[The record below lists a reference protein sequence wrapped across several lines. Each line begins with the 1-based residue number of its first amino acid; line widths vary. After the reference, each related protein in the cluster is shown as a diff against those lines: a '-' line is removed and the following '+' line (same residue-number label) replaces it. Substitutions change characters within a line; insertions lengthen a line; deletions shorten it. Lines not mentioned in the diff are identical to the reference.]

1 MIRIQLDATTHA
13 ELQALRRTTLPAT
26 VRDRLEIVLLS
37 DAGWS
42 PPRIAR
48 HLGCHPHTS
57 RAVVKAFRDRG
68 QPALWPD
75 RPGPEPDEQ
84 RRQAVAE
91 ALRPLLAQERTWTS
105 RQLSAALSE
114 QGIELGP
121 RQVRRHL
128 KALKAG
134 YRRTASTLS
143 HKQDPARRGAHV
155 LSCQPPIPLCM
166 LSTLL
171 IRTPRKKWAKKIR
184 KIRCVEGRT
193 IAPGVA
199 QLG

>member
-1 MIRIQLDATTHA
+1 MIRIQLDASIRA

-26 VRDRLEIVLLS
+26 VRNRLEIVLLS

-48 HLGCHPHTS
+48 HLNCHPHTS
-57 RAVVKAFRDRG
+57 RAVLKAFRDRG

-75 RPGPEPDEQ
+75 RPGPQPNQQ

-91 ALRPLLAQERTWTS
+91 ALRRLLAQERTWTS

-114 QGIELGP
+114 QGIGLGP

-134 YRRTASTLS
+134 YRRTASTVA
-143 HKQDPARRGAHV
+143 HKQDPVKLERAKLV
-155 LSCQPPIPLCM
+155 LGGL
-166 LSTLL
+166 
-171 IRTPRKKWAKKIR
+171 KKK
-184 KIRCVEGRT
+184 
-193 IAPGVA
+193 
-199 QLG
+199 LGPAA

>member
-1 MIRIQLDATTHA
+1 MIRIQLDATTRA
-13 ELQALRRTTLPAT
+13 ELQALRRTALPAK
-26 VRDRLEIVLLS
+26 VRDRLEIVLLAG
-37 DAGWS
+37 AGWS

-57 RAVVKAFRDRG
+57 RAVLKAFRDRG

-91 ALRPLLAQERTWTS
+91 ALRSLLAQERTWTS
-105 RQLSAALSE
+105 RQLSTALRG
-114 QGIELGP
+114 QAVELGP

-134 YRRTASTLS
+134 YRRTASTVA
-143 HKQDPARRGAHV
+143 HKQDPVKVERAKQV
-155 LSCQPPIPLCM
+155 LGGL
-166 LSTLL
+166 
-171 IRTPRKKWAKKIR
+171 KKKR
-184 KIRCVEGRT
+184 
-193 IAPGVA
+193 APA
-199 QLG
+199 A

>member
-48 HLGCHPHTS
+48 HLGCHPHPS
-57 RAVVKAFRDRG
+57 RAVLKAFRDRG
-68 QPALWPD
+68 QTALWPD

-91 ALRPLLAQERTWTS
+91 ALRRLLAQERTWTS
-105 RQLSAALSE
+105 RQLSAALTE

-134 YRRTASTLS
+134 YRRTASTVA
-143 HKQDPARRGAHV
+143 HKQDPAKVERAKQV
-155 LSCQPPIPLCM
+155 LGGL
-166 LSTLL
+166 
-171 IRTPRKKWAKKIR
+171 KKKPVPA
-184 KIRCVEGRT
+184 
-193 IAPGVA
+193 A
-199 QLG
+199 